1 MDNRERDL
9 TKSQLFL
16 DDGWIDDQSML
27 TRLWHKPLLYP
38 EPVMRP
44 ETPWEGTA
52 LALYGTV
59 LKVGDVWRMYYTT
72 AAPDFPAAM
81 CVADST
87 DGFHWTR
94 PNLGIHEFRGSKKNK
109 HRHNAL
115 PLRVGVLRTR

>member
-16 DDGWIDDQSML
+16 DDTWVDDQSML
-27 TRLWHKPLLYP
+27 TRLWHKPYIFP

-44 ETPWEGTA
+44 EMPWEGTA

-59 LKVGDVWRMYYTT
+59 LKIGENWRMYYT
-72 AAPDFPAAM
+72 ARSPDSRAAM

-94 PNLGIHEFRGSKKNK
+94 PNLGVHEFGAAR
-109 HRHNAL
+109 
-115 PLRVGVLRTR
+115 RTTSS